1 MEIHIVHSSF
11 ARVRYADTDRMGY
24 LYNGNYLAFFEVG
37 RTEIMRANGLKYK
50 DLEDEGYLLP
60 LRDAYARYLSPA
72 YYDDYL
78 EIRTTLN
85 YTGGALLKFDY
96 EILRDGEKISEG
108 YTTHVFVTKDSRSP
122 VKPPKIFLDT
132 VTSKTNRELP

>member
-1 MEIHIVHSSF
+1 MDLKLVHSAY

-37 RTEIMRANGLKYK
+37 RTEIMRAKGLKYR
-50 DLEDEGYLLP
+50 DLEDAGYLLP

-78 EIRTTLN
+78 EIRTHLI
-85 YTGGALLKFDY
+85 YSGGAIIKFDY
-96 EILRDGEKISEG
+96 EIYRDDEKISEG
-108 YTTHVFVTKDSRSP
+108 YTTHMFVTKDSRRT
-122 VKPPKIFLDT
+122 VKPPKIFLDSL
-132 VTSKTNRELP
+132 TSL